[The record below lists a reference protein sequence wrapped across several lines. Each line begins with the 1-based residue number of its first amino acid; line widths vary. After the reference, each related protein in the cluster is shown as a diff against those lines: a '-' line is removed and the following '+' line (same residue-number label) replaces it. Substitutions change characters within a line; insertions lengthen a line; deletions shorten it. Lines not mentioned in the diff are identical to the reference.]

1 MRSGLSGFQVT
12 RSETTAPDDLAF
24 ARALAAGEASAVLA
38 FEGRYRAVIRHALS
52 CALRRWRPEAPVEP
66 EDLVQDFVGFLFGDG
81 GRRLRSYAGRA
92 SFGSWLYTVALRY
105 FQRQLA
111 SRVRDRRVDEAVLAR
126 LPDGAS
132 RNPEF
137 ATAAAE
143 DAERLRAAVRT
154 LPDTD
159 RLYVR
164 LFFVEGLNASEVAR
178 TLGKGTSA
186 VRMRKMRILERL
198 KKTLEAQAAARVS
211 ATPRTRG
218 GQR

>member
-1 MRSGLSGFQVT
+1 VSS
-12 RSETTAPDDLAF
+12 SDTTAPDDLSF
-24 ARALAAGEASAVLA
+24 ARALAAGDASAVLA

-66 EDLVQDFVGFLFGDG
+66 EDLVQDFVGFLFSDG

-92 SFGSWLYTVALRY
+92 SFASWLYTVALRF

-111 SRVRDRRVDEAVLAR
+111 RRARDRRTNTEVLAR
-126 LPDGAS
+126 LPDRDD

-137 ATAAAE
+137 AAVAAQQA
-143 DAERLRAAVRT
+143 DRLRDAVRT
-154 LPDTD
+154 LPEID

-164 LFFVEGLNASEVAR
+164 LFFVEGKNATEVAR

-186 VRMRKMRILERL
+186 VRMKKMRILDRLRQILER
-198 KKTLEAQAAARVS
+198 EARETGDVGGRAAGSDGR
-211 ATPRTRG
+211 
-218 GQR
+218 